1 MPWFL
6 LLQYL
11 QGVLC
16 GVFPECFWPCRL
28 PLFTAILKVIFDRIE
43 PLKPWGF
50 LLGDV
55 MPPIGKSIFNFRK
68 EESRK

>member
-1 MPWFL
+1 VGVPGMFL
-6 LLQYL
+6 A
-11 QGVLC
+11 
-16 GVFPECFWPCRL
+16 L
-28 PLFTAILKVIFDRIE
+28 PLTAIVKVIFDRIE

-68 EESRK
+68 ERAAK